1 MSDLI
6 QSLCNAMLAIG
17 LIIQA
22 YGTRSLQRQ
31 IDDLRRNDADL
42 AQWVIHHDPD
52 LYETWQQR
60 HPPTN

>member
-1 MSDLI
+1 
-6 QSLCNAMLAIG
+6 MLAIG

>member
-1 MSDLI
+1 MSDLFQAI
-6 QSLCNAMLAIG
+6 TVVLLGLTGIAQNLAI
-17 LIIQA
+17 
-22 YGTRSLQRQ
+22 RSLQRQ
-31 IDDLRRNDADL
+31 IDDLRRNDANL